1 MKYSTYLCSGLLLIS
16 AVMLGAAENSTP
28 VLPFAPETVSRLS
41 LDGKPRSLSIRQGA
55 DVWIGYDLER
65 ATVLKAWQAP
75 KDKPGLIK
83 SGFVTRS
90 TGATW
95 FEDSSDAGWEL
106 RCGTTTVPL
115 VVRYLGCSQRKD
127 HIELRWE
134 LRHDAGAVKLF
145 ERVPFAAALIG
156 DRIVREMRVE
166 ALSPSET
173 LLPPRP
179 ARNAWKLTSDEKSSP
194 SGLRGAH
201 WHRLT
206 LP

>member
-1 MKYSTYLCSGLLLIS
+1 M
-16 AVMLGAAENSTP
+16 
-28 VLPFAPETVSRLS
+28 S

-55 DVWIGYDLER
+55 DVWLGYHLER

-75 KDKPGLIK
+75 KGKPGLIK

-90 TGATW
+90 TGVPW
-95 FEDSSDAGWEL
+95 FQDASDAGWKL
-106 RCGTTTVPL
+106 RRGDTDVPL

-134 LRHDAGAVKLF
+134 LSHDAGAVKLY
-145 ERVPFAAALIG
+145 ERVPLAAATAVE
-156 DRIVREMRVE
+156 RVVRELRAE
-166 ALSPSET
+166 QLAPDET
-173 LLPPRP
+173 LIPPLPVRE
-179 ARNAWKLTSDEKSSP
+179 AWKITSEDGSSVAI
-194 SGLRGAH
+194 LRGMN